1 MTKKETNG
9 WHCIIS
15 VNYKYY
21 EKNCQAARSIY
32 FTYDN
37 KKKIFSR
44 KGERQDFFFRVNR
57 NIKFSRQIYAHV
69 VFIEGK
75 NTSCASEEIV

>member
-32 FTYDN
+32 FTYDSN
-37 KKKIFSR
+37 KKNTFA
-44 KGERQDFFFRVNR
+44 ERQKARVFFRVNR